1 MPLFKSSFNSPVGK
15 IGLLADETEL
25 ISLSFTDFNFIELEA
40 KKTPD
45 RFEHI
50 ILQLNQYFFE
60 GRKSF
65 DFKYKLQATEFQLMV
80 YEEMLKI
87 PYGKTISY
95 SDLSRKIGKKK
106 AFRAVGTACGKNP
119 LPLII
124 PCHRVLGKSG
134 LGGFTGGLDI
144 KRFLLTLERN

>member
-1 MPLFKSSFNSPVGK
+1 MPLFKSSFHSPVGK
-15 IGLLADETEL
+15 IGLLADDADL
-25 ISLSFTDFNFIELEA
+25 ISLSFTDFNFLELEA

-65 DFKYKLQATEFQLMV
+65 DFKYKLQATDFQLMV

-95 SDLSRKIGKKK
+95 SGLSNKIGKTK
-106 AFRAVGTACGKNP
+106 AFRAVGTACG
-119 LPLII
+119 
-124 PCHRVLGKSG
+124 
-134 LGGFTGGLDI
+134 
-144 KRFLLTLERN
+144 